1 MRRVLEYL
9 VVMFEALIALAAM
22 FWAWRCWRSSEAD
35 AFRLGLRGL
44 LTGMTW
50 CAFLHGFLFGVV
62 QTEGPHPG
70 GNAPLLLGFGIV
82 VAFLPGVPVGLI
94 VGFLLYLARRTGS

>member
-1 MRRVLEYL
+1 LEYL
-9 VVMFEALIALAAM
+9 VVMVEGLIALAAT

-35 AFRLGLRGL
+35 AFRLLLGGL
-44 LTGMTW
+44 LAGMTW
-50 CAFLHGFLFGVV
+50 CAFFHGFLFGVV

-82 VAFLPGVPVGLI
+82 AAFLPGIPVGMI
-94 VGFLLYLARRTGS
+94 VGFLFYLSRRTSS